1 VASLYRKPI
10 ARRDPK
16 TGEKVKTKSKK
27 WWGRYT
33 DALGREK
40 RVPLS
45 TDKRVAQTMLN
56 DLVAKVER
64 QKAGLDDPIEEET
77 HKPIDTHLA
86 DFEKSQRGKNNSPRY
101 VLEIMGKLRRFVD
114 ACRWR
119 RAGQIKATDV
129 QGFLADLREEEGLSV
144 QTSNH
149 YLRAIKT
156 FTRWLVVNRRLKSN
170 PLDSLSM
177 LNARVD
183 RRHDRRPLSQEEF
196 TRLIEVAEVGPPAVG
211 LCGRD
216 RAMLYILAAWTGL
229 RRGEIGSLT
238 LRSFQLTGKLPTVTV
253 EAAYSK
259 HRREDRQILHPDLV
273 ERLRRWL
280 SDRKPEPGEIL
291 FPISERTCGIDRRT
305 SEMMMQDL
313 AAARAIWIDEA
324 ADEKERKQREA
335 ADFLKYRDSQGRF
348 ADFHSLRHTFVTN
361 LCKADIS
368 PKTAQALARHSDIR
382 LTMNIY
388 SHVDEQEQAAAIARL
403 PGLGGKKGKRKA
415 G

>member
-1 VASLYRKPI
+1 LWHRKPI

-64 QKAGLDDPIEEET
+64 
-77 HKPIDTHLA
+77 IDTHLA

-313 AAARAIWIDEA
+313 AAARAIWIRRLLEIP
-324 ADEKERKQREA
+324 
-335 ADFLKYRDSQGRF
+335 G
-348 ADFHSLRHTFVTN
+348 
-361 LCKADIS
+361 
-368 PKTAQALARHSDIR
+368 LARPIR
-382 LTMNIY
+382 RFPQPAPYVRHEPLQGGHLAQDGP
-388 SHVDEQEQAAAIARL
+388 S
-403 PGLGGKKGKRKA
+403 PGPP
-415 G
+415 

>member
-16 TGEKVKTKSKK
+16 TGEKVKTKSKKWWGRYTDALGRK

-211 LCGRD
+211 LCGRGMDWLASRRNRQLDAAELPAHRQVANGD
-216 RAMLYILAAWTGL
+216 RGSGL
-229 RRGEIGSLT
+229 QQTPARGQT
-238 LRSFQLTGKLPTVTV
+238 DP
-253 EAAYSK
+253 
-259 HRREDRQILHPDLV
+259 P
-273 ERLRRWL
+273 
-280 SDRKPEPGEIL
+280 PG
-291 FPISERTCGIDRRT
+291 PC
-305 SEMMMQDL
+305 
-313 AAARAIWIDEA
+313 
-324 ADEKERKQREA
+324 
-335 ADFLKYRDSQGRF
+335 
-348 ADFHSLRHTFVTN
+348 
-361 LCKADIS
+361 
-368 PKTAQALARHSDIR
+368 
-382 LTMNIY
+382 
-388 SHVDEQEQAAAIARL
+388 
-403 PGLGGKKGKRKA
+403 
-415 G
+415 